1 MEIDRKIELWSM
13 LSYLHPF
20 QLQHSSIEMSSTAM
34 NMDSILSAISAI
46 ESQVQSL
53 RSAISSYEAKPT
65 ATKSKRASAKAAPA
79 SASAEADAPA
89 KPKREINPKIAAMN
103 IERKT
108 IFEEMKAAWALAN
121 PSFTSLSKDE
131 LKKAIAEGK
140 VSKPPSFPEA
150 ITEHSRRLREN
161 DPAAEAR
168 HQTYLA
174 KRAKKAAD
182 APASSSAPA
191 PAANAET
198 STVASSDSEGKKK
211 RGPAK
216 GTKLSDEQKA
226 QRKAKRAENAAK
238 KKLEGVPPLPPS
250 PTSD

>member
-1 MEIDRKIELWSM
+1 
-13 LSYLHPF
+13 
-20 QLQHSSIEMSSTAM
+20 MSSTAM

-65 ATKSKRASAKAAPA
+65 AATKSKKASAKAASV

-131 LKKAIAEGK
+131 LKKAITEGK
-140 VSKPPSFPEA
+140 VAKPPSFPEA

-182 APASSSAPA
+182 AAPAPAPAPA

-250 PTSD
+250 PASD

>member
-1 MEIDRKIELWSM
+1 
-13 LSYLHPF
+13 
-20 QLQHSSIEMSSTAM
+20 MSSTNAF
-34 NMDSILSAISAI
+34 NMDTLLSAISAI
-46 ESQVQSL
+46 ESQVQNL

-65 ATKSKRASAKAAPA
+65 ATKKRASAKAAA
-79 SASAEADAPA
+79 ADGAEP

-103 IERKT
+103 VERKA
-108 IFEEMKAAWALAN
+108 IFDEMKAAWTASH
-121 PSFTSLSKDE
+121 PSFASLSKDE
-131 LKKAIAEGK
+131 LKKAVAEGK
-140 VSKPPSFPEA
+140 VPKPPSFPEA
-150 ITEHSRRLREN
+150 ISEHSRRLREN

-182 APASSSAPA
+182 APAPPPPA
-191 PAANAET
+191 PTASAET

-216 GTKLSDEQKA
+216 GTKLTDEQKA

-238 KKLEGVPPLPPS
+238 KKLDGVPPLPPS
-250 PTSD
+250 PSSD